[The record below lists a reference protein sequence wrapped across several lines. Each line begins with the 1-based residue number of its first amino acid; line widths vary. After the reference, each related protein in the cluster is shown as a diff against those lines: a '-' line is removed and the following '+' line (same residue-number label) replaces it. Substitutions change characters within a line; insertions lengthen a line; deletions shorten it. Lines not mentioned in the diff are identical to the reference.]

1 MPLRGVRFLQ
11 RCERRSLPLLFL
23 PFDISLLRK
32 ITIGCILIRY
42 QFCKKGG
49 GGVPLFSLKKI
60 GQLASTRQ
68 AYLRGVGGYNAGWVS
83 NYTAATNAF
92 YPEYVTA
99 DVTEKAECYRV
110 EIGFDHTDTAEY
122 LSCSCGAFHNED
134 GACKHIVAA
143 LVYKYYKDMIDGL
156 STAAQLAAK
165 AQPTVTDPAARRLID
180 CYMTARTDVT
190 FADEAEQKAVLTPI
204 LSLHGACPT
213 LIFTVGTTRPY
224 HIKNLPQFARRIA
237 QNEVAE
243 YGTQLTLR
251 HQRDS
256 FDAASLPLLDF
267 LLGEMSDR
275 QTQPTL
281 GGAET
286 LVLSPAGMD
295 RFFVAMAG
303 NVITLREAG
312 EDTRVLL
319 TDGDPPLTATIKRQG
334 EGVRIEPAY
343 AAYARGLHTV
353 DVQQGSTLYRTS
365 PDYSRRMTEWL
376 DTCRRAAGGLYV
388 SPADLGAFCAG
399 VLATVKPHL
408 TLDGDTDAL
417 TDYQPRELA
426 VEIYLDAPEEACVTA
441 EVTFVY
447 GEDTVNAYTEN
458 STLTRRDT
466 LAEMRAKAAI
476 QPHFTAIQPDTG
488 RLVLRGDDDRLFDFI
503 TRGVDALR
511 RVGAVYATDAF
522 DSLAVAPPVRL
533 SAGLSL
539 SNDLLEMT
547 LDIGDLPPIEL
558 DGIIRGYREKKR
570 FHRLKSGR
578 FIRLEDG
585 ALADLAAMADTLG
598 LTKQELRTGHIH
610 LPKYRALY
618 LEQLLHRRA
627 GIQLS
632 RDEAVRSLSR
642 RLREAGD
649 TDYPVPDSLQG
660 VLRGYQVTRYRW
672 LRTMEDLGFCGIL
685 ADEMGLGKTLQ
696 VITLMLAAKQRG
708 AAHTPSLVVCPTSVV
723 LGWEREI
730 ARFAPALRVLCV
742 IGDAATRAELLS
754 RATEYDVLVT
764 SYDMLK
770 RDIALY
776 EPMTFHYHVLDEAQY
791 IKNSTTQNAR
801 AVKLVRSR
809 QRFALTGTPMEN
821 RLSELWSIFDFL
833 VPGLLFSPAKFRT
846 RFEQPIL
853 REGDSRA
860 LERLGQM
867 VSPFILRRLK
877 RDVLTELPKKT
888 EQVLPATMDTAQRQV
903 YLATLQE
910 LRGQLSGGGRLS
922 GQSRMTVLAM
932 LTRLRQICCDPR
944 LCCEG
949 YTGES
954 CKLEACVELV
964 RQATDGGH
972 KVLLF
977 SQFTSMLELLR
988 HRLEKE
994 GIAYYLLQGS
1004 TPKEERAR
1012 LVEAFNSDDTPVFLI
1027 SLKAGGTG
1035 LNLTGAD
1042 MVIHYDPWWNLSV
1055 QNQATDRAYRIGQKN
1070 PVQVVRLIARDTVEE
1085 RILRLQEDKWQLAE
1099 SVVGTQTVSIERMSA
1114 EELLAI
1120 LS

>member
-1 MPLRGVRFLQ
+1 MPL
-11 RCERRSLPLLFL
+11 
-23 PFDISLLRK
+23 
-32 ITIGCILIRY
+32 Y
-42 QFCKKGG
+42 
-49 GGVPLFSLKKI
+49 SLKKI

-83 NYTAATNAF
+83 HYTAAANTF

-110 EIGFDHTDTAEY
+110 EVGFDHTDAAEY
-122 LSCSCGAFHNED
+122 LSCGCGAFHRED
-134 GACKHIVAA
+134 GACKHVVAV
-143 LVYKYYKDMIDGL
+143 LVYKYYKDMIEGL
-156 STAAQLAAK
+156 PTAAQLAAK
-165 AQPTVTDPAARRLID
+165 PQPTVTDPAARRLID
-180 CYMTARTDVT
+180 CYMTAHTDGT
-190 FADEAEQKAVLTPI
+190 FADVTEQKAVLTPI
-204 LSLHGACPT
+204 LSLQGACPT
-213 LIFTVGTTRPY
+213 LLFTVGTTRPY
-224 HIKNLPQFARRIA
+224 HIKNLPQFARRMA
-237 QNEVAE
+237 QGEVVE
-243 YGTQLTLR
+243 YGTQLTLHHR
-251 HQRDS
+251 RECFDDS
-256 FDAASLPLLDF
+256 SLPLLDF

-286 LVLSPAGMD
+286 LVLSAAGMD
-295 RFFVAMAG
+295 RFFAATAG
-303 NVITLREAG
+303 GVVTLREAG
-312 EDTRVLL
+312 NDTRVLL
-319 TDGDPPLTATIKRQG
+319 TDGDPTLSATVTRQG
-334 EGVRIEPAY
+334 DGIRITSADVAYVRGVHSVYVR
-343 AAYARGLHTV
+343 
-353 DVQQGSTLYRTS
+353 QGGTLYRTS
-365 PDYSRRMTEWL
+365 PDYGRRMTEWL
-376 DTCRRAAGGLYV
+376 DTCRRATSGLYV
-388 SPADLGAFCAG
+388 CEANLGAFCVG

-408 TLDGDTDAL
+408 SLSGDTDAL

-426 VEIYLDAPEEACVTA
+426 VEIYLDAPEDGCVTA
-441 EVTFVY
+441 EVKFVY
-447 GEDTVNAYTEN
+447 GDDAINAYDETAK
-458 STLTRRDT
+458 LPQRDT
-466 LAEMRAKAAI
+466 LAETRAKAAI
-476 QPHFTAIQPDTG
+476 QPQFTAIQPDTG
-488 RLVLRGDDDRLFDFI
+488 RLVLRGDDDCLFDFI

-522 DSLAVAPPVRL
+522 DSLATAPPVRL

-547 LDIGDLPPIEL
+547 LDVGDLPPIEL
-558 DGIIRGYREKKR
+558 EGIIRGYREKKR
-570 FHRLKSGR
+570 YHRLKSGR

-598 LTKQELRTGHIH
+598 LTKQELRTGRIH

-618 LEQLLHRRA
+618 LEQLLRRRPE
-627 GIQLS
+627 IPLT
-632 RDEAVRSLSR
+632 RDESVRSLSR

-649 TDYPVPDSLQG
+649 ADYPVPDSLQG
-660 VLRGYQVTRYRW
+660 VLREYQATGYRW
-672 LRTMEDLGFCGIL
+672 LRTMEDLGFGAIL
-685 ADEMGLGKTLQ
+685 ADDMGLGKTLQ

-708 AAHTPSLVVCPTSVV
+708 ETNNPSLVVCPTSVV

-730 ARFAPALRVLCV
+730 ARFAPELRVLCV
-742 IGDAATRAELLS
+742 IGDASTRAELLT
-754 RATEYDVLVT
+754 RAADYDVLVT

-770 RDIALY
+770 RDVALY
-776 EPMTFHYHVLDEAQY
+776 EPMTFRYHVLDEAQY

-801 AVKLVRSR
+801 AVKLIRAR

-833 VPGLLFSPAKFRT
+833 MPGLLFSPAKFRA

-910 LRGQLSGGGRLS
+910 LRGQLAGGGRLS

-949 YTGES
+949 YTGDS

-964 RQATDGGH
+964 RQAADGGH

-994 GIAYYLLQGS
+994 GVAYYLLQGS

-1012 LVEAFNSDDTPVFLI
+1012 LVEAFNGDDTPVFLI

-1070 PVQVVRLIARDTVEE
+1070 PVHVVRLIARDTVEE

-1099 SVVGTQTVSIERMSA
+1099 SVVGLQGVSIEQMSA

>member
-1 MPLRGVRFLQ
+1 MPL
-11 RCERRSLPLLFL
+11 
-23 PFDISLLRK
+23 
-32 ITIGCILIRY
+32 Y
-42 QFCKKGG
+42 
-49 GGVPLFSLKKI
+49 SLKKI

-68 AYLRGVGGYNAGWVS
+68 AYLRGVGGYNAGWVG
-83 NYTAATNAF
+83 NYTAAANAF

-99 DVTEKAECYRV
+99 DVTEKAECHRV
-110 EIGFDHTDTAEY
+110 EIGFDHTDAAEY
-122 LSCSCGAFHNED
+122 LSCSCGAFRNED

-143 LVYKYYKDMIDGL
+143 LVYKYYKDMIEGL
-156 STAAQLAAK
+156 PTAAQLAAPARAK
-165 AQPTVTDPAARRLID
+165 STDPAARRLID
-180 CYMTARTDVT
+180 RYMTVR
-190 FADEAEQKAVLTPI
+190 ADGVCADTAQQKAVLTPI
-204 LSLHGACPT
+204 LSLQDACPT
-213 LIFTVGTTRPY
+213 LVFTVGTTRPY
-224 HIKNLPQFARRIA
+224 RIKNLPQFARRMA
-237 QNEVAE
+237 QGETAE
-243 YGTQLTLR
+243 YGAQLTLR
-251 HQRDS
+251 HCRDS

-281 GGAET
+281 GGAES
-286 LVLSPAGMD
+286 LVLSPAGLD
-295 RFFVAMAG
+295 RFFAVMDG
-303 NVITLREAG
+303 GVITLREAG
-312 EDTRVLL
+312 DDTRVLL
-319 TDGDPPLTATIKRQG
+319 TDGDPCLAATVKRQG
-334 EGVRIEPAY
+334 DGVRITCAQVAY
-343 AAYARGLHTV
+343 ACGLHTV
-353 DVQQGSTLYRTS
+353 YVRQGDTLYRTS
-365 PDYSRRMTEWL
+365 SDYSRRMIEWL
-376 DTCRRAAGGLYV
+376 DTCRRTAGGLYV
-388 SPADLGAFCAG
+388 APADLGAFCMG

-408 TLDGDTDAL
+408 ALDGDTDVLAE
-417 TDYQPRELA
+417 YQPRELK
-426 VEIYLDAPEEACVTA
+426 VEIYLDAPEESCVTA

-447 GEDTVNAYTEN
+447 GDDAVNAYEERATF
-458 STLTRRDT
+458 SRRDT

-488 RLVLRGDDDRLFDFI
+488 RLTLRGDDDRLFDFI

-511 RVGAVYATDAF
+511 KVGTVYATDAF
-522 DSLAVAPPVRL
+522 DALAVAPPVRL
-533 SAGLSL
+533 SVGLSL
-539 SNDLLEMT
+539 SGDLLEMA
-547 LDIGDLPPIEL
+547 LDIGDLAPIDL

-578 FIRLEDG
+578 FIHLEDG
-585 ALADLAAMADTLG
+585 ALADLASMADTLG
-598 LTKQELRTGHIH
+598 LSKQELRTGRVS

-618 LEQLLHRRA
+618 LEQLLRRRA
-627 GIQLS
+627 GMAFS
-632 RDEAVRSLSR
+632 RDEAVRALSR

-649 TDYPVPDSLQG
+649 AEYPVPDSLQG
-660 VLRGYQVTRYRW
+660 VLRGYQITGYRW
-672 LRTMEDLGFCGIL
+672 LRTMEDLGFGGIL
-685 ADEMGLGKTLQ
+685 ADDMGLGKTLQ
-696 VITLMLAAKQRG
+696 VIALMLAAKQRG
-708 AAHTPSLVVCPTSVV
+708 EKDAPSLVVCPTSVV

-730 ARFAPALRVLCV
+730 ARFAPDLRVLCV
-742 IGDAATRAELLS
+742 IGDAAS
-754 RATEYDVLVT
+754 RAALLERAGEYDVLVT

-776 EPMTFHYHVLDEAQY
+776 EPMTFHYHILDEAQY

-801 AVKLVRSR
+801 AVKLICSR

-833 VPGLLFSPAKFRT
+833 APGLLFSYAKFRT

-853 REGDSRA
+853 RGGDSRA

-877 RDVLTELPKKT
+877 RDVLTELPPKT
-888 EQVLPATMDTAQRQV
+888 ERVLPATMDTAQRQV

-910 LRGQLSGGGRLS
+910 LRGQLMSGGRLS

-954 CKLEACVELV
+954 CKLEACAELV
-964 RQATDGGH
+964 REAADGGH

-988 HRLEKE
+988 ARLEKE

-1012 LVEAFNSDDTPVFLI
+1012 LVEAFNGDETPVFLI

-1099 SVVGTQTVSIERMSA
+1099 SVVGAQGVSIERMSA

-1120 LS
+1120 LG